1 MIGMHGVSLYS
12 AVRRSRMSD
21 SMPIRTD
28 ATDDVDRAAATM
40 WAAAGRVATRA
51 PTKARRAVTAADA
64 RTAERTR
71 VDATMNAMMAVGV
84 EEPQAVCNRGGSD
97 GDATELGTKTAA
109 RGWDLA
115 RSWRACLIARGGLL
129 KVDR

>member
-40 WAAAGRVATRA
+40 WAAAGRVAMRA

-84 EEPQAVCNRGGSD
+84 EEPQAVCNRGGSTAMPRSSAQKRRHGD
-97 GDATELGTKTAA
+97 GIW
-109 RGWDLA
+109 RG
-115 RSWRACLIARGGLL
+115 RGG
-129 KVDR
+129 RA